1 MASLR
6 APNNNNN
13 NNNINR
19 AANSG
24 KESENDVSMLKYQLE
39 NEREMIPNLHNKLTS
54 QAQNQALESAA
65 KLQTIISKSREEI
78 KKARDKYRLRWKEV
92 QRELEIAIREK
103 DAAVRDKLGV
113 LEVLKK
119 TNSAVKEV
127 SERSERALLWQKSA
141 N

>member
-39 NEREMIPNLHNKLTS
+39 NEREMILNLHNKLTS

>member
-39 NEREMIPNLHNKLTS
+39 NEREMILNLHNKLTS

-127 SERSERALLWQKSA
+127 SE
-141 N
+141 

>member
-6 APNNNNN
+6 APNNNN

-39 NEREMIPNLHNKLTS
+39 NEREMILNLHNKLTS